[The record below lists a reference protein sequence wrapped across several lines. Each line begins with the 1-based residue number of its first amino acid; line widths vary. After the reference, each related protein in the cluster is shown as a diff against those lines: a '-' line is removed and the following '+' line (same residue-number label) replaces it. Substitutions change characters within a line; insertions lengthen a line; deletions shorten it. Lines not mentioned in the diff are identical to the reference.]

1 MVGQIDTTYEHMK
14 AHGLKSKNAFAVLDK
29 TYYKKRYHWNA
40 VSCMSA
46 GNEGHF
52 RGKSS
57 EYLIDV
63 SFSNHYHCW

>member
-1 MVGQIDTTYEHMK
+1 MGGQIETTYEHMK
-14 AHGLKSKNAFAVLDK
+14 AHGLKSKNA
-29 TYYKKRYHWNA
+29 YYKKRYHWNA

-52 RGKSS
+52 RGKSI